1 MATTRRPRIDC
12 HASLEDCWASF
23 ERALRAEGR
32 APGTLKA
39 YGDAVKQF
47 GAFCAARG
55 YPSAPALVERE
66 HVTAFIAHLLELHSH
81 STAAN
86 RFRALQRLF
95 GWLVDEEELAVSPM
109 AKMRPPKVPV
119 RPPTVLTVGNMQ
131 RLLKAC
137 QGRTFA
143 QRRDTAM
150 IRCLIDTGMRAA
162 ELVSLNVDDVDLDR
176 NVAYVVGKGRRER
189 SVPLGAKAVSAI
201 DRYKRLRAGHRESA
215 LPNMWLGLRGP
226 FTTTG
231 LRQMLAARGAAAGL
245 DRRIWPHLLR
255 HSFAHMWLS
264 EGGGETDLMRIAGW
278 SSSAMLQRYGASAAA
293 ERARDA
299 HRRLSP
305 GDRI

>member
-1 MATTRRPRIDC
+1 
-12 HASLEDCWASF
+12 
-23 ERALRAEGR
+23 
-32 APGTLKA
+32 
-39 YGDAVKQF
+39 
-47 GAFCAARG
+47 
-55 YPSAPALVERE
+55 
-66 HVTAFIAHLLELHSH
+66 
-81 STAAN
+81 
-86 RFRALQRLF
+86 
-95 GWLVDEEELAVSPM
+95 
-109 AKMRPPKVPV
+109 
-119 RPPTVLTVGNMQ
+119 MQ